1 MIEGK
6 RDSATVTQDGK
17 RLQKMIDGVIVR
29 YATTHADERGEL
41 CEIYDPAWG
50 ITPEAMVY
58 CYLTMVRAGK
68 VKGWVYHE
76 DQIDRLF
83 VATGALKVVL
93 FDRRKESPTHGMVNE
108 FTLGERNRGLV
119 AIPKQVLHA
128 VQNIGTTEATFVN
141 LPSRPYNHAKPDKFR
156 VPLDSPEIPYTFD
169 NRLGW

>member
-1 MIEGK
+1 MIQGKRDGATVTAEGK
-6 RDSATVTQDGK
+6 RISK
-17 RLQKMIDGVIVR
+17 LIDGVIVR
-29 YATTHADERGEL
+29 HATTHADERGEL

-58 CYLTMVRAGK
+58 CYLTVVRAGK

-93 FDRRKESPTHGMVNE
+93 FDRRKDSPTHGMVNE

-119 AIPKQVLHA
+119 VIPKQVLHA
-128 VQNIGTTEATFVN
+128 VHNVGTTEATFVN

-156 VPLDSPEIPYTFD
+156 VAFDSPEIPYTFD